1 MRGFKKRTW
10 CLARFPA
17 AVLVLH
23 FGVLA
28 VPVEASTRESLA
40 TPSPRVFM
48 VNATEATS
56 VRQAVRAAARRLAD
70 GRCQQV
76 FSDFRDESGRSLQER
91 LDRLGQT
98 GPSYLGL
105 IHFGEGAGIH
115 RCSKQDVIAVTA
127 PGSRV
132 VFICGGQFQR
142 AYEKNPAQVEAIVI
156 HEALHSLG
164 LGENP
169 PTSDAITAQ
178 VMARCR

>member
-76 FSDFRDESGRSLQER
+76 FSDFRDESGRSLQKLQR
-91 LDRLGQT
+91 LGREMDRLAR
-98 GPSYLGL
+98 SR
-105 IHFGEGAGIH
+105 ESASAGIE
-115 RCSKQDVIAVTA
+115 DELT
-127 PGSRV
+127 
-132 VFICGGQFQR
+132 
-142 AYEKNPAQVEAIVI
+142 E
-156 HEALHSLG
+156 
-164 LGENP
+164 
-169 PTSDAITAQ
+169 
-178 VMARCR
+178 